1 MLSTQLPMAAEGIAE
16 IVAAGGQA
24 GIARGD
30 LMQFASDAVK
40 MGVAFDTTAEE
51 SGQMMAQWR
60 TAFKLTQEDVVVLA
74 DKINYL
80 GNTGPA
86 NAKKISD
93 IVTRIGPLGGVAGV
107 ASGEI
112 AAMGAT
118 IAGMGVESEIAS
130 TGIKNFM
137 LPLTAGKSATKSQK
151 EALRSLRI
159 NPSKLA
165 AEMQKD
171 SKTAILKVLDS
182 LSKLSAT
189 DRPQILTKLFGKESI
204 GAIAPLLTNMD
215 LLRTNFERVADA
227 QEYGGSM
234 QKEYASRAATTE
246 NQLALLKNSIHAI
259 SVTLGDTFLPAIN
272 EAAEAVMPYLE
283 QLRTFVRANPE
294 LVQSAA
300 KFGAALLAVGVSI
313 GSLSRAV
320 KILNSVINLSPAKV
334 AIAALVAGAM
344 LIIENWDDVGPVI
357 KKVWQELDRVVE
369 QLGGWESAIKTVAAI
384 SALYIGVKMVTN
396 IQAAIST
403 QKQWTAA
410 AGATGN
416 VLKGLGKI
424 SLIAGLVELG
434 LMAQEFEKEHPWLI
448 KNFAADALNSG
459 FGLNDKMDE
468 WGKDLHDFVF
478 EKTGWQMP
486 RGDSYISVDPLKAP
500 VAPRVFRANQDNP
513 LPMHQGK
520 YLDRVTSPVTQRSE
534 LKVTFENAPQGMRV
548 TDIPKSGNPL
558 MNISHDVGYSPF
570 RTSR

>member
-1 MLSTQLPMAAEGIAE
+1 M
-16 IVAAGGQA
+16 
-24 GIARGD
+24 
-30 LMQFASDAVK
+30 
-40 MGVAFDTTAEE
+40 
-51 SGQMMAQWR
+51 
-60 TAFKLTQEDVVVLA
+60 
-74 DKINYL
+74 N
-80 GNTGPA
+80 
-86 NAKKISD
+86 
-93 IVTRIGPLGGVAGV
+93 
-107 ASGEI
+107 
-112 AAMGAT
+112 
-118 IAGMGVESEIAS
+118 
-130 TGIKNFM
+130 
-137 LPLTAGKSATKSQK
+137 KSP
-151 EALRSLRI
+151 R
-159 NPSKLA
+159 
-165 AEMQKD
+165 
-171 SKTAILKVLDS
+171 
-182 LSKLSAT
+182 
-189 DRPQILTKLFGKESI
+189 I
-204 GAIAPLLTNMD
+204 GAIAPLLTNLD
-215 LLRTNFERVADA
+215 LLRTNFNRVADA

-259 SVTLGDTFLPAIN
+259 SVTLGETFLPAIN
-272 EAAEAVMPYLE
+272 EAALAVMPYLE
-283 QLRTFVRANPE
+283 QVRAFVRANPE

-344 LIIENWDDVGPVI
+344 LIIENWDEVGPVI

-396 IQAAIST
+396 IQTAIST

-410 AGATGN
+410 ARATGY

-486 RGDSYISVDPLKAP
+486 RGDSYISAEPLKAP
-500 VAPRVFRANQDNP
+500 VAPRVFRTEQGNP
-513 LPMHQGK
+513 ALMQPQGIYPPVLPQPGK
-520 YLDRVTSPVTQRSE
+520 YLERAASPITQRGE
-534 LKVTFENAPQGMRV
+534 LKVTFDNAPPGMRV
-548 TDIPKSGNPL
+548 QEIPKSGDPL
-558 MNISHDVGYSPF
+558 MNITHDVGYSPF
-570 RTSR
+570 RK

>member
-1 MLSTQLPMAAEGIAE
+1 
-16 IVAAGGQA
+16 V
-24 GIARGD
+24 
-30 LMQFASDAVK
+30 
-40 MGVAFDTTAEE
+40 
-51 SGQMMAQWR
+51 
-60 TAFKLTQEDVVVLA
+60 
-74 DKINYL
+74 N
-80 GNTGPA
+80 
-86 NAKKISD
+86 
-93 IVTRIGPLGGVAGV
+93 
-107 ASGEI
+107 
-112 AAMGAT
+112 
-118 IAGMGVESEIAS
+118 
-130 TGIKNFM
+130 
-137 LPLTAGKSATKSQK
+137 
-151 EALRSLRI
+151 
-159 NPSKLA
+159 
-165 AEMQKD
+165 
-171 SKTAILKVLDS
+171 
-182 LSKLSAT
+182 
-189 DRPQILTKLFGKESI
+189 
-204 GAIAPLLTNMD
+204 
-215 LLRTNFERVADA
+215 
-227 QEYGGSM
+227 
-234 QKEYASRAATTE
+234 
-246 NQLALLKNSIHAI
+246 AI
-259 SVTLGDTFLPAIN
+259 SVTLGETFLPAIN
-272 EAAEAVMPYLE
+272 EAALAVMPYLE
-283 QLRTFVRANPE
+283 QVRAFVRANPE

-344 LIIENWDDVGPVI
+344 LIIENWDEVGPVI

-396 IQAAIST
+396 IQTAIST

-486 RGDSYISVDPLKAP
+486 RGDSYISVEPLKAP
-500 VAPRVFRANQDNP
+500 VDPRVFRSEQGNP
-513 LPMHQGK
+513 ALMQPGK
-520 YLDRVTSPVTQRSE
+520 YLDSVASPVTQRGE

-548 TDIPKSGNPL
+548 TDIPKPGNPL
-558 MNISHDVGYSPF
+558 MKISHDVGYSPF
-570 RTSR
+570 RNK